1 MLNLVEFCKMTEFG
15 IFVLLSLLVYD
26 FLLSLK
32 LREVHPYFFSSPE
45 VFPDGF
51 SQLRPLAV

>member
-1 MLNLVEFCKMTEFG
+1 MTEFG